1 MNTVP
6 PVAHDPAVVP
16 DATVEVTG
24 VSKWFGQKVA
34 VSGVT
39 CSFGPGVT
47 GLLGPNGA
55 GKTTLI
61 RMLVGLVLPSEGL
74 VSVFGNP
81 PRDDPETYRSLAMV
95 PEESAVYGQ
104 MTARRLVR
112 YAAELSGM
120 AEPGAAADRAII
132 AVELEP
138 AADRLVSG
146 FSKGMRQR
154 AKVAAA
160 LVSEPQVLVLDEPL
174 NGTDPVQRLRL
185 IALFRRLGAEGRTV
199 IVSSHVL
206 QEVERM
212 TDRVIAMVDGKL
224 AAAGDIT
231 AIRSAMADI
240 PYRVLVETD
249 APRKLA
255 AALIASDAVTGV
267 EFDAR
272 GFHIE
277 TTDLRRLGQAV
288 PALAHDLGIRLLAF
302 RPEDDSLES
311 VFRYLVHKR

>member
-1 MNTVP
+1 
-6 PVAHDPAVVP
+6 VA
-16 DATVEVTG
+16 DATVDVNAA
-24 VSKWFGQKVA
+24 SKWFGQKVA
-34 VSGVT
+34 VSAVT

-55 GKTTLI
+55 GKTTLL
-61 RMLVGLVLPSEGL
+61 RMLVGLVLPSEG
-74 VSVFGNP
+74 SVTVLGNP

-95 PEESAVYGQ
+95 PEESSVYSQ
-104 MTARRLVR
+104 MTARSLVR
-112 YAAELSGM
+112 YAAELSGVT
-120 AEPGAAADRAII
+120 EPGAAADRAII
-132 AVELEP
+132 AVELEQ
-138 AADRLVSG
+138 AADRVIAG

-160 LVSEPQVLVLDEPL
+160 LVSDPQVLVLDEPL

-249 APRKLA
+249 SPRELA
-255 AALIASDAVTGV
+255 AALIGSAAVTGV
-267 EFDAR
+267 AFDAR
-272 GFHIE
+272 GFHVE
-277 TTDLRRLGQAV
+277 TTDLRQLGRAV
-288 PALAHDLGIRLLAF
+288 PALASDLGIRLLAF

-311 VFRYLVHKR
+311 VFRYLVHRR